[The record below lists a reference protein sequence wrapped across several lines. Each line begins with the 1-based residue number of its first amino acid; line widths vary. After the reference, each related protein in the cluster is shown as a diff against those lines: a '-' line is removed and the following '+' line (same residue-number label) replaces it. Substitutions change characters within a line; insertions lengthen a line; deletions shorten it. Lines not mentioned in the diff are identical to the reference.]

1 MKVMLAR
8 DPHAPLWALWWLN
21 PPVALVWDRPGI
33 ASSTYL
39 CGFLSKRHAVEHAAR
54 EGWEVVG

>member
-1 MKVMLAR
+1 MLAP
-8 DPHAPLWALWWLN
+8 DPHAPIWCLWWLN
-21 PPVALVWDRPGI
+21 PSVSLTWDRPGI

-39 CGFLSKRHAVEHAAR
+39 CGFLARRDAVEHAAR

>member
-1 MKVMLAR
+1 VKVMLAR
-8 DPHAPLWALWWLN
+8 DDASPLWCLWWLN

-39 CGFLSKRHAVEHAAR
+39 CGFLTKRDAVEKAAR

>member
-1 MKVMLAR
+1 MLAP
-8 DPHAPLWALWWLN
+8 DPHAPLWCLWWLN
-21 PPVALVWDRPGI
+21 PSVALTWDRPGI

-39 CGFLSKRHAVEHAAR
+39 CGFLARRDAVEHAAR